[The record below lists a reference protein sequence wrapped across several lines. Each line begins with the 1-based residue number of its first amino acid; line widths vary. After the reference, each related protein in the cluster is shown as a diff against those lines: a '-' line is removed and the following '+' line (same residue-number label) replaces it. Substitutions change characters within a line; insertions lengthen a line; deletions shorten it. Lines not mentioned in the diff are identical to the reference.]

1 MSHGVVFH
9 FEIHILNSVPKC
21 VHGPWHSQCTIVK
34 EFTRHP
40 PSQSASPP
48 ASQPTSQP
56 LSERTSPPAS
66 QSTSQPACSPT
77 PAWHVPKRRSRQGS
91 PLATCGVFCVRHVTA
106 CLNHQLSQQFSLY
119 FPQHF
124 SVEKCQSLQ
133 ISRFNFQSVDCGR
146 PNTRLA
152 RRRPKAKI
160 EAETDL
166 KFTKVFLTVLAHA
179 LPC

>member
-1 MSHGVVFH
+1 MAFTAYMG
-9 FEIHILNSVPKC
+9 
-21 VHGPWHSQCTIVK
+21 K
-34 EFTRHP
+34 EFTRRP

-56 LSERTSPPAS
+56 LSEQTSPPAS

-91 PLATCGVFCVRHVTA
+91 PLATCGVFCVRQGTA
-106 CLNHQLSQQFSLY
+106 CLSQQLSQQLSLQ

-152 RRRPKAKI
+152 RCRPKAKI

-166 KFTKVFLTVLAHA
+166 KFTKKNLTVLAHA
-179 LPC
+179 LPF